1 MLLYINMYKTR
12 PATEQHSIAD
22 ARSNLAELVRKAEA
36 GRAVE
41 ITRRGE
47 RVAVLIGWSE
57 YQRFT
62 TRPRDFWEAY
72 LEFRRNAD
80 LESLDID
87 PDEVFANVRDRDP
100 GRDVNL

>member
-1 MLLYINMYKTR
+1 MN
-12 PATEQHSIAD
+12 EQHSIAD

-36 GRAVE
+36 GKAVE
-41 ITRRGE
+41 LTRRGE
-47 RVAVLIGWSE
+47 HVAVLIGWRE
-57 YQRFT
+57 YRRFIA
-62 TRPRDFWEAY
+62 RPRDFWEAY

-100 GRDVNL
+100 GRDVIL

>member
-1 MLLYINMYKTR
+1 MLLYIHMYKIPT
-12 PATEQHSIAD
+12 TEKHSIAD
-22 ARSNLAELVRKAEA
+22 ARSKLAELVRKAEA